1 MDVPKGR
8 NLVMDL
14 NALMGTLLS
23 GDTIANMSQK
33 TGASGQAVQ
42 NVLASALPALL
53 NGAQAQANGSDTAES
68 FVNALAQHAQDDT
81 HDLSAFVQNIDME
94 DGAKIVSHLLGNQQ
108 TEITQTAS
116 QRAGLSSG
124 STGLILAAAAPL
136 LMSLLGQQTNGSQN
150 NNAAGIGS
158 LLGSML
164 GGADTTSLIGAL
176 LGGGMGQAQ
185 PQAQAIPQVTP
196 LTNTAASNN
205 QQKESTGLLGFLGKL
220 FSGLL
225 K

>member
-8 NLVMDL
+8 KLVMDL

-33 TGASGQAVQ
+33 TGASSQEVQ

-53 NGAQAQANGSDTAES
+53 SGAQAQANGSDTAES

-81 HDLSAFVQNIDME
+81 HDLSVFVQNIDME
-94 DGAKIVSHLLGNQQ
+94 DGAKIVGHLLGNQQ

-136 LMSLLGQQTNGSQN
+136 LMSLLGQQTSGNQN
-150 NNAAGIGS
+150 NNATGIGS
-158 LLGSML
+158 LLGSM
-164 GGADTTSLIGAL
+164 

-205 QQKESTGLLGFLGKL
+205 QQKESTGLLGLLGKL

>member
-1 MDVPKGR
+1 
-8 NLVMDL
+8 MDL

-33 TGASGQAVQ
+33 TGTSSQEVQ

-53 NGAQAQANGSDTAES
+53 NGAQAQANSADTAES
-68 FVNALAQHAQDDT
+68 FVNALAQHAQTDT
-81 HDLSAFVQNIDME
+81 TDLTSFVQNIDMD
-94 DGAKIVSHLLGNQQ
+94 DGAKIVGHLLGNQQ

-136 LMSLLGQQTNGSQN
+136 LMSLLGKQTSGNQN
-150 NNAAGIGS
+150 NNAMGIGS

-164 GGADTTSLIGAL
+164 GGADTTSLIGSL
-176 LGGGMGQAQ
+176 LGGGMAQAQ
-185 PQAQAIPQVTP
+185 PQAQTIPEITP
-196 LTNTAASNN
+196 ITNTANAAS
-205 QQKESTGLLGFLGKL
+205 QQKESTGLLGLLGKL

>member
-1 MDVPKGR
+1 
-8 NLVMDL
+8 MDL

-33 TGASGQAVQ
+33 TGASSQEVQ

-53 NGAQAQANGSDTAES
+53 NGAQAQANSADTA
-68 FVNALAQHAQDDT
+68 
-81 HDLSAFVQNIDME
+81 DLTSFVQNIDMD
-94 DGAKIVSHLLGNQQ
+94 DGAKIVGHLLGNQQ

-136 LMSLLGQQTNGSQN
+136 LMSLLGKQTSGNQN
-150 NNAAGIGS
+150 NNAMGIGS

-164 GGADTTSLIGAL
+164 GGADTTSLIGSL
-176 LGGGMGQAQ
+176 LGGGMAQAQ
-185 PQAQAIPQVTP
+185 PQAQTIPEITP
-196 LTNTAASNN
+196 ITNTANAAS
-205 QQKESTGLLGFLGKL
+205 QQKESTGLLGLLGKL

>member
-1 MDVPKGR
+1 
-8 NLVMDL
+8 MDL

-33 TGASGQAVQ
+33 TGASSQEVQ

-53 NGAQAQANGSDTAES
+53 NGAQAQANSADTAES
-68 FVNALAQHAQDDT
+68 FVNALAQHAQTDT
-81 HDLSAFVQNIDME
+81 TDLTSFVQNIDMD
-94 DGAKIVSHLLGNQQ
+94 DGAKIVGHLLGNQQ

-136 LMSLLGQQTNGSQN
+136 LMSLLGKQTSGNQN
-150 NNAAGIGS
+150 NNAMGIGS

-164 GGADTTSLIGAL
+164 GGADTTSLIGSL
-176 LGGGMGQAQ
+176 LGGGMAQAQ
-185 PQAQAIPQVTP
+185 PHAQTIPEITP
-196 LTNTAASNN
+196 ITNTANAAS
-205 QQKESTGLLGFLGKL
+205 QQKESTGLLGLLGKL

>member
-1 MDVPKGR
+1 
-8 NLVMDL
+8 MDL

-33 TGASGQAVQ
+33 TGASSQEVK

-53 NGAQAQANGSDTAES
+53 NGAQAQANSADTAES
-68 FVNALAQHAQDDT
+68 FVNALAQHAQTDT
-81 HDLSAFVQNIDME
+81 TDLTSFVQNIDMD
-94 DGAKIVSHLLGNQQ
+94 DGAKIVGHLLGNQQ

-136 LMSLLGQQTNGSQN
+136 LMSLLGKQTSGNQN
-150 NNAAGIGS
+150 NNAMGIGS

-164 GGADTTSLIGAL
+164 GGADTTSLIGSL
-176 LGGGMGQAQ
+176 LGGGMAQAQ
-185 PQAQAIPQVTP
+185 PQAQTIPEITP
-196 LTNTAASNN
+196 ITNTANAAS
-205 QQKESTGLLGFLGKL
+205 QQKESTGLLGLLGKL